1 MTYFCFFFT
10 QKTADDMRSSDWSS
24 DVCSSDLITLV
35 YQHYAP
41 LNLAS
46 FIQRKG
52 RGGRGSDD
60 RPITAA
66 TLSIYSSRDSWWFRK
81 PHEMIEPS
89 GFDTPLNPNNHFV
102 RRGQVLATMLDAFA
116 RHQRRRNAGFD
127 LATPPRDAIEEAETL
142 VSRIFGPEPWREFS
156 QDSLLSLWQ
165 RAHRVA
171 RGDARLHYLDRKSTR
186 MNTSH

>member
-1 MTYFCFFFT
+1 MVV
-10 QKTADDMRSSDWSS
+10 TAFQP
-24 DVCSSDLITLV
+24 CLV
-35 YQHYAP
+35 Y
-41 LNLAS
+41 
-46 FIQRKG
+46 FF
-52 RGGRGSDD
+52 
-60 RPITAA
+60 
-66 TLSIYSSRDSWWFRK
+66 SSRRRHTRCALVTGFQTCALPIWWFRR

-89 GFDTPLNPNNHFV
+89 GFDIPLNPNNHFV

-156 QDSLLSLWQ
+156 QDSLLALWQ

-171 RGDARLHYLDRKSTR
+171 RGDARLLYLFDFRKAVDWIPDFLFDKIGRASCR
-186 MNTSH
+186 ERG

>member
-24 DVCSSDLITLV
+24 DMCSTDLITLV

-66 TLSIYSSRDSWWFRK
+66 TLSIYSSRDNWWFRK

-89 GFDTPLNPNNHFV
+89 GFDTPLNPDNHFV
-102 RRGQVLATMLDAFA
+102 RRGQVLATML
-116 RHQRRRNAGFD
+116 
-127 LATPPRDAIEEAETL
+127 E
-142 VSRIFGPEPWREFS
+142 
-156 QDSLLSLWQ
+156 
-165 RAHRVA
+165 
-171 RGDARLHYLDRKSTR
+171 DRKSTR
-186 MNTSH
+186 LNSSH